1 MPRFYIE
8 KESIHNNTVII
19 EGSEARHIGKVLR
32 LREHDSINLFDG
44 NGTIY
49 TGIIIKKDNKQVQ
62 VRIDDRCMSLE
73 RHDTNIILGQA
84 LAKGVKMDLI
94 VQKSTELGVSRIIPF
109 SSQRTTMRYDEKKAH
124 DRVSHW
130 QKIALASAKQSGIRH
145 IPAVEKV
152 ETFKSLAMRNFD
164 GYLKIILWEEE
175 NALRLRHVLKT
186 SPALKNVIFLVG
198 PEGGFDAE
206 EVAFARERGFSP
218 VSLGDAILRTETV
231 SMAVLS
237 VIRYETGDFG

>member
-1 MPRFYIE
+1 MMR
-8 KESIHNNTVII
+8 
-19 EGSEARHIGKVLR
+19 
-32 LREHDSINLFDG
+32 
-44 NGTIY
+44 
-49 TGIIIKKDNKQVQ
+49 KQ
-62 VRIDDRCMSLE
+62 
-73 RHDTNIILGQA
+73 
-84 LAKGVKMDLI
+84 
-94 VQKSTELGVSRIIPF
+94 
-109 SSQRTTMRYDEKKAH
+109 AH

-152 ETFKSLAMRNFD
+152 ATFKSLAMRNFD

-175 NALRLRHVLKT
+175 NALSLRHVLKT

-237 VIRYETGDFG
+237 VMRYETGDFG